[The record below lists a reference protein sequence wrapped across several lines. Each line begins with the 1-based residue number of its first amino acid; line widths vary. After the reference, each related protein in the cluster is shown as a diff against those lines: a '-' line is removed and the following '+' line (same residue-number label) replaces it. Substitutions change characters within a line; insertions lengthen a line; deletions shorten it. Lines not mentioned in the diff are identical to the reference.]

1 MTSRFPL
8 WLRSALGSSVGRAS
22 AVSTVQRLVKTQN
35 IATICE
41 EGRCPNRG
49 ECYRQGTATFLL
61 MGTACTRHCG
71 FCDVTQGQPP
81 QALDP
86 HEPQRIAEAVA
97 TLGLR
102 YVVLTSVAR
111 DDLPDGGAGHFQQTM
126 AAVGARCPDTQIEVL
141 VPDFGGR
148 LASVDTVVA
157 AGPVCFNHNLE
168 TVARLQGPV
177 RRGDKYERS
186 LAVLAR
192 AAQQAPGLPIKS
204 GLMLGLGETPSE
216 LLQTLQDLRAV
227 GCTVLTLGQYLQP
240 ARDRLPVVRYVPPA
254 EFQDWAETARELGFA
269 RVYAGPLVRS
279 SYHAAEQVLGG
290 AKQGYT
296 LPLLDGPR
304 SQ

>member
-1 MTSRFPL
+1 MTSVSRLPP
-8 WLRSALGSSVGRAS
+8 WLRSALGRSLGRAS
-22 AVSTVQRLVKTQN
+22 AISTVQRLVKTQN

-49 ECYRQGTATFLL
+49 ECYAQGTATFLL
-61 MGTACTRHCG
+61 LGTVCTRRCA
-71 FCDVTQGQPP
+71 FCEVTQGQPP
-81 QALDP
+81 QTLDP
-86 HEPQRIAEAVA
+86 HEPQRIAAAVA
-97 TLGLR
+97 ALNLR

-111 DDLPDGGAGHFQQTM
+111 DDLPDGGAHHFRQTIQ
-126 AAVGARCPDTQIEVL
+126 AIRDRCPDTQIEVL

-148 LASVDTVVA
+148 LASVDAVVA
-157 AGPVCFNHNLE
+157 ATPACFNHNLE

-177 RRGDKYERS
+177 RRGAKYDRS

-216 LLQTLQDLRAV
+216 VLQTLQDLRTA
-227 GCTVLTLGQYLQP
+227 GCTILTLGQYLQP

-254 EFQDWAETARELGFA
+254 EFRDWEATARELGFA

-279 SYHAAEQVLGG
+279 SYHAAAQAG
-290 AKQGYT
+290 AK
-296 LPLLDGPR
+296 
-304 SQ
+304 